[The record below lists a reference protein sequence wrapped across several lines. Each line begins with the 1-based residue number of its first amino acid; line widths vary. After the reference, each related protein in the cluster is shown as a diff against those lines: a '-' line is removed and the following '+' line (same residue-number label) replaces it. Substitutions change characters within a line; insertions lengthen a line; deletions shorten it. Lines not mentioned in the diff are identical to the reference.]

1 MIHLLYK
8 NASSKTH
15 PLFIPSHVSYL
26 EEGFSSNVLGPHSMA
41 KTQQT
46 NEPQTGLAG
55 TFKIDFKK
63 NLKSAVFVAA
73 HFWGQNLEG
82 GKREKNNLSD
92 WPDRFWGCSCPSIF
106 YMLQLESC
114 VSQN

>member
-46 NEPQTGLAG
+46 NKPQTGLAG
-55 TFKIDFKK
+55 TFKIYFKK
-63 NLKSAVFVAA
+63 TNLKNAVFVAPQ
-73 HFWGQNLEG
+73 FWGQNLEG
-82 GKREKNNLSD
+82 GKREKTT
-92 WPDRFWGCSCPSIF
+92 
-106 YMLQLESC
+106 
-114 VSQN
+114 

>member
-1 MIHLLYK
+1 
-8 NASSKTH
+8 
-15 PLFIPSHVSYL
+15 
-26 EEGFSSNVLGPHSMA
+26 MA

-46 NEPQTGLAG
+46 NEPQAGLAG

-63 NLKSAVFVAA
+63 TEKRSVCGSTFLGPKS
-73 HFWGQNLEG
+73 GRGETG
-82 GKREKNNLSD
+82 KNNLSD

-106 YMLQLESC
+106 YLLQLESF